1 MVWTEDNRKK
11 PRASRCE
18 LSCRQTGKPCRNFAM
33 PNGRCRLHGGKNVP
47 APKGHQRALKHGLY
61 VKGLLKEEKKLIP
74 YVKLGTVDEEITM
87 LKIKLRRAYIAQ
99 KIWIQQREVVEQEL
113 TDADPG
119 DLPKPKRTKLV
130 RSIEELEARKNPFHI
145 SSIEIIKS
153 VVHDELGFPH
163 TNFTKKTL
171 KKKEDY
177 SAEIK
182 SLSRLISNLEMK
194 RKELLDQSEDT
205 VKNLVK
211 EFRDFASQAEQTL
224 PGGSNV
230 KGDS

>member
-1 MVWTEDNRKK
+1 MAWTKDNRKK
-11 PRASRCE
+11 PPRSKCE
-18 LSCRQTGKPCRNFAM
+18 LPSRQTGIPCRNWAM

-61 VKGLLKEEKKLIP
+61 VKGLLKEEQELIP
-74 YVKLGTVDEEITM
+74 HVKLGTVDEEITM

-99 KIWIQQREVVEQEL
+99 RMWIEQRDKAEQEL
-113 TDADPG
+113 IDADPG
-119 DLPKPKRTKLV
+119 DSPKPKRTKLV
-130 RSIEELEARKNPFHI
+130 RSREELEARKSYFHI
-145 SSIEIIKS
+145 SSIEVVKS
-153 VVHDELGFPH
+153 VVYDDAGIPH

-194 RKELLDQSEDT
+194 RKELSDEGEDA

-211 EFRDFASQAEQTL
+211 EFRDYAAQAEQTL
-224 PGGSNV
+224 PGGGQDDRY
-230 KGDS
+230 K